1 MTLFICNPNSP
12 ELWRMIAELEKEE
25 FITEQACIEN
35 EHNQAIDILSKEVQ
49 EDYKEE

>member
-1 MTLFICNPNSP
+1 MTVIICSPNSP
-12 ELWRMIAELEKEE
+12 ELEKEE

-35 EHNQAIDILSKEVQ
+35 EHNSAVDILSKEIQ